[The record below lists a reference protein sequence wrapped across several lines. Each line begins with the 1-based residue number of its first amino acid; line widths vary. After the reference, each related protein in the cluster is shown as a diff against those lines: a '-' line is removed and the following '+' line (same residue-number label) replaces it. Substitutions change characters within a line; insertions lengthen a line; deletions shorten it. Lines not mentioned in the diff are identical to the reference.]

1 MKAKSFEEHV
11 WRSIPED
18 YRDQCGAVG
27 DGKKMECSV
36 ELEISTL

>member
-18 YRDQCGAVG
+18 YRDQGGAG
-27 DGKKMECSV
+27 GEGKKMEGRV